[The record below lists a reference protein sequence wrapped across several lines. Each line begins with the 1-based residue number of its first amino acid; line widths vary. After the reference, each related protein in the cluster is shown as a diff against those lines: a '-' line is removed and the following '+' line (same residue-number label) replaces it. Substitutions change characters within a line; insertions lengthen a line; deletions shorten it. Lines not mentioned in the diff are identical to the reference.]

1 VPDPEVH
8 LIYVPPVKLRVP
20 PLALAFALM
29 AAALIATAWTTRGT
43 VDAAFDT
50 RGRSEAV
57 AVAEAMHADLAGLD
71 YVPDEAALGNILRE
85 RSAEGLRYIGIFD
98 RFTARTI
105 VEAGQALGGEP
116 ALADRPRSATRIG
129 GRWRVGMRA
138 PFPRGWGRAMVL
150 VTEIEPVEIAAAH
163 RAASRTLAIGVIAA
177 LTLLGVAVA
186 LARRELRRSADEA
199 AREHERRLASLG
211 EMSAVLAHEIKNP
224 LASLKGNA
232 QLLAA
237 ALPEGDRA
245 RAKAERVVDEA
256 RRLEQLTQDLLAFV
270 RTGEL
275 ARADTDVVELVRA
288 AAGEIPLELDAPA
301 THWSLDRERMRE
313 VLANL
318 IVNAA
323 DAGPAPVRARVSVDR
338 DRLVVEV
345 ADHGPGVAPDD
356 RARIFEPFFT
366 KKTRGTGLGLAIAR
380 RIVTLHGG
388 SIEVGDDP
396 AGGAVFRIAIPR

>member
-1 VPDPEVH
+1 MPEVH
-8 LIYVPPVKLRVP
+8 LFYLPGMKGRVP

-29 AAALIATAWTTRGT
+29 AAALVATAWTTRRS
-43 VDAAFDT
+43 VDAAF
-50 RGRSEAV
+50 EATGEGQAL
-57 AVAEAMHADLAGLD
+57 AVAEAVDAD
-71 YVPDEAALGNILRE
+71 
-85 RSAEGLRYIGIFD
+85 
-98 RFTARTI
+98 
-105 VEAGQALGGEP
+105 LGGELAP
-116 ALADRPRSATRIG
+116 DVAELAALMHERTSEGLTYIGLFDRADGVTIGEVGTPVGGALRRGEGRKTITRVG
-129 GRWRVGMRA
+129 GRWRIALPA
-138 PFPRGWGRAMVL
+138 PFRRGWRRGTLL
-150 VTEIEPVEIAAAH
+150 VTEVAPSEAVDLH
-163 RAASRTLAIGVIAA
+163 RAASRTLWIGVVAA
-177 LTLLGVAVA
+177 LTLLGVAIA

-199 AREHERRLASLG
+199 TREHERRLASLG

-237 ALPEGDRA
+237 ALPDSDRSK
-245 RAKAERVVDEA
+245 AKAERVVDEA

-275 ARADTDVVELVRA
+275 ARADTDVLELVRA
-288 AAGEIPLELDAPA
+288 AAGDVPLELDAPA
-301 THWSLDRERMRE
+301 TRWPLDRERMRE

-323 DAGPAPVRARVSVDR
+323 EAGPPPVRVRMRVEH
-338 DRLVVEV
+338 DRLLVEV
-345 ADHGPGVAPDD
+345 ADRGPGVPTED